1 MPSMWAFL
9 LLVMGLTV
17 GVSPALAGDKPALG
31 WVEKV
36 RLYPGGLIL
45 QAKLDS
51 GAATCSLN
59 ASNLTEFTRQGQ
71 KWVKFSVTNHL
82 GQSQTFERR
91 VWRLAKI
98 KRRGGGFHR
107 RPVVKL
113 GICLGN
119 IFAEVEVNL
128 ADRTGFIYPVL
139 IGRNFMRGRLVI
151 DPALKYSVEPHCSR
165 TENE

>member
-17 GVSPALAGDKPALG
+17 GVSPALASDKPALG

-71 KWVKFSVTNHL
+71 KWVKFQVTNHL
-82 GQSQTFERR
+82 GQTQTFEAPVRR
-91 VWRLAKI
+91 QMGERVKHNKAVLPGAHSSNSEIDVERAKTVLPLLARLLGLEEP
-98 KRRGGGFHR
+98 GGTH
-107 RPVVKL
+107 
-113 GICLGN
+113 
-119 IFAEVEVNL
+119 
-128 ADRTGFIYPVL
+128 
-139 IGRNFMRGRLVI
+139 
-151 DPALKYSVEPHCSR
+151 
-165 TENE
+165 